1 MVREVNA
8 RALGRGLK
16 LVDGND
22 NEWELNQ
29 LLFVDDTVVVADSRG
44 KAVPVSDRIWEGM

>member
-1 MVREVNA
+1 M
-8 RALGRGLK
+8 LGRGIK

-29 LLFVDDTVVVADSRG
+29 LLFVDDTVVVEDSQR
-44 KAVPVSDRIWEGM
+44 KLC

>member
-1 MVREVNA
+1 M
-8 RALGRGLK
+8 LGRGLQ
-16 LVDGND
+16 LVDGDD

-29 LLFVDDTVVVADSRG
+29 LLFADDTVVVADSE

>member
-1 MVREVNA
+1 MVREVND

-22 NEWELNQ
+22 NGWELNQ
-29 LLFVDDTVVVADSRG
+29 LLFVDDT
-44 KAVPVSDRIWEGM
+44 E